1 MESLE
6 AMLAT
11 ALVLVIFI
19 VVVGL
24 FYFFQP
30 ILWLRAMLSGIRFTM
45 MELAMM
51 RWRNVPVRE
60 VVDGVI
66 MLAKAGK
73 PVDRNELEAHA
84 LAGGSVPNVVA
95 GIIAAHKAG
104 MKLSFD
110 KAAAADLRG
119 IDLKQLVRQAAAKE
133 QSEQDIFDS

>member
-19 VVVGL
+19 VIVGL

-30 ILWLRAMLSGIRFTM
+30 ILWLRATLSGVRFTM

-73 PVDRNELEAHA
+73 PVDRMALEAHA
-84 LAGGSVPNVVA
+84 LAGGSVPNVVE

-104 MKLSFD
+104 MTLSFE

-119 IDLKQLVRQAAAKE
+119 IDLKQLVRKAAGRE
-133 QSEQDIFDS
+133 QSDQDIFE